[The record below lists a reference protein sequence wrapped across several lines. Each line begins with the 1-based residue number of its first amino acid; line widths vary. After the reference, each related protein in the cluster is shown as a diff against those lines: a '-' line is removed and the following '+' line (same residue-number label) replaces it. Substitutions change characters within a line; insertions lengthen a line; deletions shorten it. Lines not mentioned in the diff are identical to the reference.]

1 MFLNAKYLHC
11 SRVPFVLFRKYST
24 IWIPGFVKSTF
35 HPRSIFFYRERFKF
49 EKKFQKSLI
58 SNLSTCGFHDVSNA
72 RTTCAIFSLRGPSM
86 SAFIALPSK
95 SSGSATNTPA
105 SFRLGKQ
112 TDFSSPSVFPSFS
125 HLGELSKPYIGSIG
139 FPRER
144 KNLCSEHWPPHRLFQ
159 LTIPHRVNDL
169 CKNSYTRPTRSY
181 NFQSFLSCILRK
193 YIIHLRYIS
202 LSDAWKVI
210 EHRNWAEFS
219 NRSFEILDYD
229 YLRYSIVVLSI
240 HPSNHRH

>member
-1 MFLNAKYLHC
+1 MQNISTVLESLSFYLKNIQPFEFLVSLNP
-11 SRVPFVLFRKYST
+11 RF
-24 IWIPGFVKSTF
+24 I
-35 HPRSIFFYRERFKF
+35 PRSIFFYRERFKF

-58 SNLSTCGFHDVSNA
+58 SNLSTCGFHDVSKA

-159 LTIPHRVNDL
+159 LTIPQPS
-169 CKNSYTRPTRSY
+169 KRP
-181 NFQSFLSCILRK
+181 
-193 YIIHLRYIS
+193 
-202 LSDAWKVI
+202 V
-210 EHRNWAEFS
+210 
-219 NRSFEILDYD
+219 
-229 YLRYSIVVLSI
+229 
-240 HPSNHRH
+240 